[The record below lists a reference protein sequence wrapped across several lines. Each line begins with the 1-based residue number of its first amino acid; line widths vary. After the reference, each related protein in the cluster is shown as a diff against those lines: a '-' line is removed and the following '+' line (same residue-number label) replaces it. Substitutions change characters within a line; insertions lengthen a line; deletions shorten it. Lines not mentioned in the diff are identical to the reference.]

1 MMLKDILVHVDYP
14 EQSNGALEAAI
25 HLARRFNAHLSGLHV
40 TSLFHY
46 VAAHDVWVA
55 GLWEECKDDLRTAAK
70 RAQEQFEAATTRAG
84 FLSDW
89 HHVDGDPTYAILDY
103 GRVVDLVVLGQPA
116 ENVPLITREIS
127 DKAPLAMGRPVLFVP
142 ATGISGSLGKRV
154 LVAWKNTREAARAVN
169 DALPLLTQAEQ
180 VTVMAVDAPDRAA
193 TGEDNQIDAPCADI
207 ARHLARHGVKTE
219 AKRDTTSSQ
228 SAGERLLDVA
238 QRQGADLIV
247 MGAYGHSRL
256 KEIVL
261 GGVTRHMLTHA
272 TVPVLMS
279 H

>member
-1 MMLKDILVHVDYP
+1 MLKDILVHVDHP
-14 EQSNGALEAAI
+14 EQSNGALEVAI
-25 HLARRFNAHLSGLHV
+25 HLAGRFNAHLSGLHV

-55 GLWEECKDDLRTAAK
+55 GLWEECKDDLRTAAN

-84 FLSDW
+84 ILSDW
-89 HHVDGDPTYAILDY
+89 HQVDGDPTYTVLDY
-103 GRVVDLVVLGQPA
+103 GRVVDLVVLAQPA
-116 ENVPLITREIS
+116 KNAPLITREIS
-127 DKAPLAMGRPVLFVP
+127 DKVPLAMGRPVLFVP
-142 ATGISGSLGKRV
+142 TTGFSGPLGKRV

-180 VTVMAVDAPDRAA
+180 VTVMAVDTPGRA
-193 TGEDNQIDAPCADI
+193 TTRDDTESKVPCADI
-207 ARHLARHGVKTE
+207 ALHLARHGVKAE
-219 AKRDTTSSQ
+219 AKRDTTSPE
-228 SAGERLLDVA
+228 SAGERLLDQA

-256 KEIVL
+256 KEIAL
-261 GGVTRHMLTHA
+261 GGVTRHMLKHA